1 MVKSLEPK
9 KPRVLKDKTPLK
21 LVKNSDT
28 PASNQPDAEAF
39 HYHLGA
45 ITRKNATIQ
54 AHRKELKEIR
64 RAAMDAGINLRDLDT
79 VIKMRELEP
88 ETVQADISRL
98 VQYAQWMGLAPGT
111 QPDLFKDVAP
121 KVDAEKAAED
131 EGYREGIEGNKGPAV
146 EPERY
151 DTASEIGQARLRGWN
166 KGQDVLKERFLA
178 KQPAPQGETVQ

>member
-45 ITRKNATIQ
+45 ITRKNATLL

-131 EGYREGIEGNKGPAV
+131 ESYRDGIEGNKGPAI

-151 DTASEIGQARLRGWN
+151 DASTPVGQARLRGWN
-166 KGQDVLKERFLA
+166 RGQEVLRERFLNKMEA
-178 KQPAPQGETVQ
+178 QHAD